1 MRIKIASS
9 LLLLT
14 LLLSTSLLGNG
25 QTTQSAKDLPI
36 DEVIKRFT
44 AAETENKIARLN
56 YAFTQDFDVMTI
68 GEAGSFTGRFHRV
81 SDIVLDDRGN
91 RVEKITLFPP
101 STLQLTISKEDM
113 EDLAGAQSFGLT
125 TEDRPKYQI
134 TYIQKERVDELNTYV
149 FDVKPKKFVKGER
162 YFDGRIWVD
171 DQDLQI
177 VKAVGKAV
185 PEVDEQKFPR
195 FESYRENIDGK
206 YWFPTYV
213 YIDDILQFKRGDV
226 HLRGSVKFKN
236 YKKFSTGI
244 RIADDDPG
252 EAESNEGAKP
262 DPSKKPDAQPATGT
276 KKPDA
281 KTETKKPDTPPVTKK
296 PNLQ

>member
-1 MRIKIASS
+1 MRMKITSS

-14 LLLSTSLLGNG
+14 LLLSVSLLGNG
-25 QTTQSAKDLPI
+25 QTSKSAKDLPI

-44 AAETENKIARLN
+44 AAETENKAARLN

-68 GEAGSFTGRFHRV
+68 GEAGSFTGRFRRV
-81 SDIVLDDRGN
+81 SDIILDDRGN

-101 STLQLTISKEDM
+101 STLPLTISKEDM

-125 TEDRPKYQI
+125 QEDLPKYQVS
-134 TYIQKERVDELNTYV
+134 YVNKERVDELNTYV

-185 PEVDEQKFPR
+185 PEVGEQKFPR
-195 FESYRENIDGK
+195 FESYRENIDEK

-213 YIDDILQFKRGDV
+213 YIDDTLEFKTGGV

-252 EAESNEGAKP
+252 EEESKEGTKP
-262 DPSKKPDAQPATGT
+262 DPNKKPDAQPATGS

>member
-1 MRIKIASS
+1 MRMKIAGS
-9 LLLLT
+9 LLLLS
-14 LLLSTSLLGNG
+14 LLFTTSLSGKG
-25 QTTQSAKDLPI
+25 QTSQATKDLPI

-44 AAETENKIARLN
+44 AAETENKAARLN

-68 GEAGSFTGRFHRV
+68 GEAGSITGRFKRV
-81 SDIVLDDRGN
+81 SDIILDDRGN

-101 STLQLTISKEDM
+101 STLGLDITR
-113 EDLAGAQSFGLT
+113 EDLADLGGAQSFGLT
-125 TEDRPKYQI
+125 AEDLPKYQV
-134 TYIQKERVDELNTYV
+134 TYVNKERVDEINAYV

-185 PEVDEQKFPR
+185 PEVGNQKFPR
-195 FESYRENIDGK
+195 FESFRENIDGK

-213 YIDDILQFKRGDV
+213 FIDDVLQFKVGDV
-226 HLRGSVKFKN
+226 RLRGSVKFKN

-244 RIADDDPG
+244 RIADDPG
-252 EAESNEGAKP
+252 EAANDEDTKP
-262 DPSKKPDAQPATGT
+262 DASKKPEAQPATGT

-281 KTETKKPDTPPVTKK
+281 KPETKKPETPPVTKK
-296 PNLQ
+296 PGR